1 MGYQA
6 LLFCTDEKLARVVS
20 QLFGE
25 LEFAVAPVNDPF
37 AAVKTLMAHHYD
49 AIVIDCENEQSA
61 SLLVKGARNSSFN
74 QGSLTIGLVEGQA
87 GVAKAYRMGANL
99 VLTKPIN
106 VEQAKGTLRVARG
119 LLRKG
124 AEASSH
130 SAAAPV
136 KPAPAAAFPSTATTS
151 QHPDSVS
158 AHSAVPQH
166 QSTDFSA
173 VPTPVASAPAHAILE
188 ETPVLAPPIRV
199 KPWTALGAEPPIGDP
214 ESAPAPH
221 PAPPAAATP
230 QTSEAPG
237 KQAAAHANVV
247 PFVAAAAK
255 PHGAASAPAPAK
267 EVVKPAPQPEHIE
280 GKNEEALAS
289 AAVLHTPQSS
299 PFAASATMSAGPSF
313 STATEDAGGSGQKIL
328 MGAAA
333 VAVLIIAGYFGWTK
347 FGQSHTAPVLAPS
360 STSTAPQS
368 APQSVPQP
376 MPQSTPQS
384 DLHTAASAPSAP
396 TTTHSNSTTAANH
409 IAPSQQTVHAAG
421 NPAPSADRPAISEST
436 QTKSEPSPII
446 VQPGSV
452 QRPRTPPQTSDEA
465 SAAPPSALGMAA
477 PSPAALNGVLN
488 STAAQPSLGRV
499 RVSQGV
505 SQGLLIKQVQP
516 RYPANALATHTEGAV
531 QIEATIDKEGNVVNP
546 KVLSGPSMLTAAALE
561 AVRQWRYKPYYLDG
575 QPVAIQTQITIR
587 FKAQ

>member
-20 QLFGE
+20 QLFSE

-173 VPTPVASAPAHAILE
+173 VPTPVASAPRACNPRRDTCVRAAD
-188 ETPVLAPPIRV
+188 PG

-230 QTSEAPG
+230 RLTSEAPG

-255 PHGAASAPAPAK
+255 PTRSGLRARLPRKRS
-267 EVVKPAPQPEHIE
+267 
-280 GKNEEALAS
+280 
-289 AAVLHTPQSS
+289 SS
-299 PFAASATMSAGPSF
+299 PLPNRSISKARMKKRLPLPQF
-313 STATEDAGGSGQKIL
+313 STL
-328 MGAAA
+328 R
-333 VAVLIIAGYFGWTK
+333 
-347 FGQSHTAPVLAPS
+347 
-360 STSTAPQS
+360 
-368 APQSVPQP
+368 
-376 MPQSTPQS
+376 
-384 DLHTAASAPSAP
+384 
-396 TTTHSNSTTAANH
+396 
-409 IAPSQQTVHAAG
+409 
-421 NPAPSADRPAISEST
+421 NPAHSRP
-436 QTKSEPSPII
+436 P
-446 VQPGSV
+446 
-452 QRPRTPPQTSDEA
+452 RPCR
-465 SAAPPSALGMAA
+465 
-477 PSPAALNGVLN
+477 
-488 STAAQPSLGRV
+488 RV
-499 RVSQGV
+499 RHSPPPRRM
-505 SQGLLIKQVQP
+505 QVVP
-516 RYPANALATHTEGAV
+516 DR
-531 QIEATIDKEGNVVNP
+531 K
-546 KVLSGPSMLTAAALE
+546 
-561 AVRQWRYKPYYLDG
+561 
-575 QPVAIQTQITIR
+575 
-587 FKAQ
+587 F